1 MVFEKCRIVAC
12 VNVLHSH
19 LGTVLKGT
27 LGASGLLLK
36 GERHVFH
43 FLTQLYSNP
52 DKWNCT
58 DNSCQQKGQDNSISK
73 LDVDLPLCI
82 IKCQLL
88 VSLGCK
94 SRKVM
99 FMGLWSVAVVCVS
112 VIKSVLDEKPEI
124 S

>member
-1 MVFEKCRIVAC
+1 MVFEKCRIFAC

-19 LGTVLKGT
+19 LGTSVLKRT

-43 FLTQLYSNP
+43 FLTQLHSNP

-58 DNSCQQKGQDNSISK
+58 DNSSQQKGQDNSISK
-73 LDVDLPLCI
+73 LDVELPPCI

-88 VSLGCK
+88 GF
-94 SRKVM
+94 SRM
-99 FMGLWSVAVVCVS
+99 
-112 VIKSVLDEKPEI
+112 
-124 S
+124 